1 MMKEMTEIM
10 YIDIST
16 ADKNKLL
23 NDVLKN
29 KNKERLYFRRDEIIK
44 RLNEEIT
51 NDEKEILKLELNQ
64 IVLEL
69 SKLR

>member
-1 MMKEMTEIM
+1 MIKEMTEIM
-10 YIDIST
+10 YIDISN

-44 RLNEEIT
+44 RLNEDIT